1 MSCLEFWT
9 DLQKY
14 FALWHGLV
22 FMCGLI
28 CPCDLLLSQHNCK
41 IIVVTMRR
49 QKTKTKVFIR
59 PRFKEG
65 FQVFSLFV
73 KDQESKHLP
82 NLGHQ
87 YCVNLFCLSWKS
99 FCGFCNNKS
108 SFGGAVVTYNDEEAF
123 CILLYSGHFSSS
135 QAQTSISSPILSQ
148 RDTPPVP
155 GRRKTQKRRNKT

>member
-1 MSCLEFWT
+1 MGWYLCAVW
-9 DLQKY
+9 
-14 FALWHGLV
+14 FALV
-22 FMCGLI
+22 TSCCPSTIVNNCGNDEEAENENKSVY
-28 CPCDLLLSQHNCK
+28 PASFQRRWG
-41 IIVVTMRR
+41 VV
-49 QKTKTKVFIR
+49 QD
-59 PRFKEG
+59 
-65 FQVFSLFV
+65 FSLFV
-73 KDQESKHLP
+73 KDRESKHLP
-82 NLGHQ
+82 KLGHQ

-123 CILLYSGHFSSS
+123 CILLYSGHFSGS

>member
-1 MSCLEFWT
+1 MGWYLCAVW
-9 DLQKY
+9 
-14 FALWHGLV
+14 FALV
-22 FMCGLI
+22 TSCCPSTIVNNCGNDEEAENENKSVY
-28 CPCDLLLSQHNCK
+28 PASFQRRW
-41 IIVVTMRR
+41 VV
-49 QKTKTKVFIR
+49 QD
-59 PRFKEG
+59 
-65 FQVFSLFV
+65 FSLFV
-73 KDQESKHLP
+73 KDRESKHLP
-82 NLGHQ
+82 KLGHQ

-123 CILLYSGHFSSS
+123 CILLYSGHFSGS